1 MDIENK
7 MKLVSVVIPTYNC
20 AKYISQAIQSV
31 LDQSYGDTEIIVV
44 DDGST
49 DETRDVIQPYMQGI
63 VYIYQENKGL
73 PGARNRGIAEASGE
87 YIAFLDADDRWHNNK
102 LEYQTQVLESFP
114 SVYLVFS
121 DFCVFDE
128 YGYKEESFFRKGFP
142 FFNEFGFTLNDIF
155 PNTSKLYSGR
165 YSSEFQIYHGHIA
178 KYLFCGN
185 FVLPSSVLM
194 RKSAISRVGS
204 FDESYKVAEE
214 TDFFLRVCTYYDA
227 AYIDCPLVEYL
238 IKRVGNL
245 TGSSNTERLI
255 KNAIEIQLNYI
266 STQSSI
272 YQLNKSLFDTAVAKS
287 YTRLAYYYLTMKMN
301 EAARLEAMRS
311 KSWKPIQIKAYFY
324 WLFSFCPAYLLGAA
338 GNSKRFVKGLFGK

>member
-1 MDIENK
+1 

-20 AKYISQAIQSV
+20 AKYVSYAIQSV
-31 LDQSYGDTEIIVV
+31 LDQSYGNTEIIVV

-49 DETRDVIQPYMQGI
+49 DGTKDVVQSFKKDI
-63 VYIYQENKGL
+63 VYIYQENRGL

-87 YIAFLDADDRWHNNK
+87 YIALLDADDRWRNNK

-128 YGYKEESFFRKGFP
+128 NGYKEESFFRKGFP
-142 FFNEFGFTLNDIF
+142 FFHEFGFTLNDIF
-155 PNTSKLYSGR
+155 PNTFKLCSER
-165 YSSEFQIYHGHIA
+165 YPNEIQIYHGHIA
-178 KYLFCGN
+178 RYLFCGN

-194 RKSAISRVGS
+194 RKSAIDRIGG

-214 TDFFLRVCTYYDA
+214 TEFFLRLSTYYDA
-227 AYIDCPLVEYL
+227 AFVDCPLVDYL
-238 IKRVGNL
+238 IKRAGNL

-266 STQSSI
+266 SKQSSI
-272 YQLNKSLFDTAVAKS
+272 YNSNKWLFDTAVAKS

-301 EAARLEAMRS
+301 EAARIEVKHSR
-311 KSWKPIQIKAYFY
+311 SWKPIQIKSYIY
-324 WLFSFCPAYLLGAA
+324 WLFSFCPPVLLGTA
-338 GNSKRFVKGLFGK
+338 GDSKRFIKGLFGK